1 MTRTNPADEVPKR
14 SWVLDEDG
22 RWTLNPAV
30 VQVTHEMMRC
40 LVSLKK
46 FDAGWESFGPN
57 AIQQFYNLMGM
68 KDHLEDSDGNVF
80 QFHEVAFKM
89 PEPTPFSRDL
99 YLQFF
104 GLSDK
109 HGPSQKLPKVSHS
122 CRNLLLSDYLE
133 RRKSTSCE
141 SLESTAKDLVQEEPE
156 QTSIVDHDMYI
167 RLCALTL
174 RYFRLWPKKTQDAA
188 ELDNDSQKPTNVL
201 SRLPV
206 ELQMEILEKLSL
218 AEMDRS
224 IRGSFQDLTHL
235 HFSTLKF
242 RSKRFFMDLCSRENF
257 AYAGTWYSRDL
268 NEINEVYRLKYP
280 NLHPNLQPCKYDAG
294 SQDTPIADLYDP
306 PSLSSASFLLMTTLE
321 HLAWQRGHP
330 NGNIREY
337 DKIWRTNKR
346 SRALAFALDPDDS
359 STANFQPQS
368 RRTKHT
374 LLIYQDELNL
384 ILDELDPYFRPT
396 FLAHQMVG
404 LDPNIIDAPNYN
416 YTFPYLEWPECK
428 ITRKLLLWDPTTT
441 GGIERSSFDGDESV
455 SWWEADRIKQLS
467 VMVLR
472 IKLK

>member
-46 FDAGWESFGPN
+46 FDGGWESFGPN

-167 RLCALTL
+167 RL
-174 RYFRLWPKKTQDAA
+174 
-188 ELDNDSQKPTNVL
+188 
-201 SRLPV
+201 
-206 ELQMEILEKLSL
+206 
-218 AEMDRS
+218 S

-235 HFSTLKF
+235 HLSTLKF

-428 ITRKLLLWDPTTT
+428 ITRKFLVRNVVGEKVLKSGHTHCAQLWDPTTT
-441 GGIERSSFDGDESV
+441 GSIERSSFDGDESV
-455 SWWEADRIKQLS
+455 SW
-467 VMVLR
+467 
-472 IKLK
+472 